1 MLHMIL
7 AGCLCVAGA
16 GEVEIRMID
25 GAVERGLLLDLSPES
40 FVLKTET
47 GQRHLATE
55 QLLRISQP
63 VADQPMSNEDSVIV
77 QLLDGSVVLGTAFTS
92 TGDRAV
98 CHIPDVGAVQIP
110 ASTVRSVRWFD
121 SMFDTVERSNPETQQ
136 QWDELLAL
144 DSSSD
149 MIVVRRVVERSGKPY
164 VSLTELEGILHD
176 ITPDV
181 VHFDLDGEK
190 LEVHREGKVEGII
203 YYQSRRDPSID
214 PLCTVEHVSGSRIH
228 ASSVR
233 LSGDQLHLVAVSGA
247 RFDLPIQTI
256 RTLDFSIGKIVYLS
270 DLDPVSVE
278 WTPFVSTSRGRTLL
292 ERLYEP
298 QRDRNFD
305 GNQLAL
311 RSKGKTA
318 VYQKGLAIHSRTLL
332 VYRLRGS
339 FKTFLATVGIDAGAG
354 SQGHVQ
360 LRISGDD
367 RLLFEDSVVGD
378 RDPLDLNLDVSG
390 VRRLK
395 ILVDFGDDLD
405 IADHLNLCEARVSK

>member
-1 MLHMIL
+1 
-7 AGCLCVAGA
+7 
-16 GEVEIRMID
+16 
-25 GAVERGLLLDLSPES
+25 
-40 FVLKTET
+40 
-47 GQRHLATE
+47 
-55 QLLRISQP
+55 
-63 VADQPMSNEDSVIV
+63 
-77 QLLDGSVVLGTAFTS
+77 
-92 TGDRAV
+92 
-98 CHIPDVGAVQIP
+98 
-110 ASTVRSVRWFD
+110 
-121 SMFDTVERSNPETQQ
+121 
-136 QWDELLAL
+136 
-144 DSSSD
+144 

-311 RSKGKTA
+311 RSKGKTT